1 LLLINTCSTKDY
13 EVQEK
18 TKRGDDGV
26 SPKTTLSRYVALLA
40 QILDLDN
47 FDEQTVLDEVR
58 TLVAELDGFIEQ
70 RTETSHD
77 DDDDEEEAMQD
88 EAGARRALKVLAE
101 ELNLSE
107 RQVDLIAASA
117 DPTLAAQRE
126 IDHAGTKVQRRNLLV
141 QQAP

>member
-1 LLLINTCSTKDY
+1 M
-13 EVQEK
+13 QEK